1 MVSEKSVAIVGAG
14 VAGITTAYFLGK
26 KGYKIR
32 LFDPNGVA
40 EECSYANG
48 GQLSVCNAEVWNS
61 YSNIAKGIK
70 WLTQPDAPLAFRPD
84 VWSWSKIKWV
94 AGFIGAT
101 LTNSY
106 DRNTRKT
113 IEYSLRSRRLM
124 KKLMKET
131 GIDFHHN
138 DCGILHIYKN
148 QKSWDKARRTLDR
161 FKDTKWGRVE
171 AKGNLAKKYN
181 IYSKD
186 IVGATFTKGD
196 SVGDIHT
203 FCKELQYYM
212 EKKFDFKVWPN
223 KIVKTKEIKL
233 LSGRRDHAITLNEL
247 KKDYDEVIICAG
259 AYTSFLVPS
268 LNIYPIKGYSITF
281 RGRDAE
287 DAPFTSVLDDDAK
300 IVASPFSNLTF
311 RVAGTAE
318 LAEWNQD
325 IRQDRIKPLV
335 DWVRDNTFM
344 DAENYTKWACLRP
357 MTPNMLPIISKVR
370 GMWINS
376 GAGHLG
382 WTMGM
387 ALAEKVT
394 NDISKN

>member
-1 MVSEKSVAIVGAG
+1 MVSKKSVAIVGAG

-233 LSGRRDHAITLNEL
+233 LSGRRDHAITLDEL

-335 DWVRDNTFM
+335 DWVRNNTFM

>member
-1 MVSEKSVAIVGAG
+1 MVSKKSVAIVGAG

-233 LSGRRDHAITLNEL
+233 LSGRRDHAITLDEL
-247 KKDYDEVIICAG
+247 KKDYNEVIICAG

-335 DWVRDNTFM
+335 DWVRNNTFM

>member
-1 MVSEKSVAIVGAG
+1 MGNPKSIAIVGAG

-26 KGYKIR
+26 KGYRVR

-48 GQLSVCNAEVWNS
+48 GQLSVCNAEVWNT

-124 KKLMKET
+124 KKLMKDT
-131 GIDFHHN
+131 GIDFYHN

-196 SVGDIHT
+196 SVGDIHA
-203 FCKELQYYM
+203 FCRHLSYYM
-212 EKKFDFKVWPN
+212 EDNFDYRVYPN
-223 KIVKTKEIKL
+223 KIVRTEEEVWW
-233 LSGRRDHAITLNEL
+233 SGPRDHAMSLQEL
-247 KKDYDEVIICAG
+247 KKDHDEVIICAG
-259 AYTSFLVPS
+259 AYTSVLLPS

-281 RGRDAE
+281 RGAEAE
-287 DAPFTSVLDDDAK
+287 DAPFTSILDDDAK
-300 IVASPFSNLTF
+300 IVASPFTNLTF

-318 LAEWNQD
+318 LADWDHD
-325 IRQDRIKPLV
+325 IREDRIKPLV
-335 DWVRDNTFM
+335 DWVHNNTFM
-344 DAENYTKWACLRP
+344 DAEKYTRWACLRP
-357 MTPNMLPIISKVR
+357 MTPNMLPIISKVQ
-370 GMWINS
+370 GMWVNS

-387 ALAEKVT
+387 ALAEKIT
-394 NDISKN
+394 KDI

>member
-1 MVSEKSVAIVGAG
+1 MGSSKSVAIVGAG

-26 KGYKIR
+26 KGYRVR

-61 YSNIAKGIK
+61 YSNIVKGIK

-94 AGFIGAT
+94 AGFVGAT

-124 KKLMKET
+124 KKLMKDT
-131 GIDFHHN
+131 GIDFYHN

-148 QKSWDKARRTLDR
+148 QKSWDKARKTLDR

-171 AKGNLAKKYN
+171 AKGDLAGKYN

-196 SVGDIHT
+196 SVGDIHA
-203 FCKELQYYM
+203 FCKHLSYYM
-212 EKKFDFKVWPN
+212 EDNFDYRVYPN
-223 KIVKTKEIKL
+223 KIVRTEEEVFWC
-233 LSGRRDHAITLNEL
+233 GPRDHAMSLQEL
-247 KKDYDEVIICAG
+247 KKDHDEVIICAG

-281 RGRDAE
+281 RDKEAE
-287 DAPFTSVLDDDAK
+287 DAPFTSILDDDAK
-300 IVASPFSNLTF
+300 IVASPFTNLTF

-318 LAEWNQD
+318 LANWDHD
-325 IRQDRIKPLV
+325 IREDRIKPLIN
-335 DWVRDNTFM
+335 WVRNNTFM
-344 DAENYTKWACLRP
+344 DAEKYTRWACLRP
-357 MTPNMLPIISKVR
+357 MTPNMLPVVSKVR
-370 GMWINS
+370 GMWVNS

-387 ALAEKVT
+387 ALAEKIT
-394 NDISKN
+394 KDM

>member
-1 MVSEKSVAIVGAG
+1 MGNAKSVAIVGAG
-14 VAGITTAYFLGK
+14 IAGITTAYFLGK
-26 KGYKIR
+26 KGYRVR

-48 GQLSVCNAEVWNS
+48 GQLSVCNAEVWNT
-61 YSNIAKGIK
+61 YSNITKGIK

-124 KKLMKET
+124 KKLMKDT
-131 GIDFHHN
+131 GIDFYHN

-196 SVGDIHT
+196 SVGDIHA
-203 FCKELQYYM
+203 FCRHLSYYM
-212 EKKFDFKVWPN
+212 EDNFDYRVYPN
-223 KIVKTKEIKL
+223 KIVRTEEEVWW
-233 LSGRRDHAITLNEL
+233 SGPRDHAMSLQEL
-247 KKDYDEVIICAG
+247 KKDHDEVIICAG
-259 AYTSFLVPS
+259 AYTSVLIPS

-281 RGRDAE
+281 RGAEAE
-287 DAPFTSVLDDDAK
+287 DAPFTSILDDDAK
-300 IVASPFSNLTF
+300 IVASPFTNLTF

-318 LAEWNQD
+318 LADWNHD
-325 IRQDRIKPLV
+325 IREDRIKPLV
-335 DWVRDNTFM
+335 DWVHNNTFM
-344 DAENYTKWACLRP
+344 DAEKYTRWACLRP
-357 MTPNMLPIISKVR
+357 MTPNMLPIISKVQ
-370 GMWINS
+370 GMWVNS

-387 ALAEKVT
+387 ALAERVS
-394 NDISKN
+394 NDLSSR

>member
-1 MVSEKSVAIVGAG
+1 LGSSKSVAIVGAG

-26 KGYKIR
+26 KGYRIR

-61 YSNIAKGIK
+61 YSNIVKGIK

-94 AGFIGAT
+94 AGFVGAT

-124 KKLMKET
+124 KKLMKDT
-131 GIDFHHN
+131 GIDFYHN

-148 QKSWDKARRTLDR
+148 QKSWDKARKTLDR

-171 AKGNLAKKYN
+171 AKGDLAGKYN

-196 SVGDIHT
+196 SVGDIHA
-203 FCKELQYYM
+203 FCKHLSYYM
-212 EKKFDFKVWPN
+212 EDNFDYRVYPN
-223 KIVKTKEIKL
+223 KIVRTEEEVFWC
-233 LSGRRDHAITLNEL
+233 GPRDHAMSLQEL
-247 KKDYDEVIICAG
+247 KKDHDEVIICAG

-281 RGRDAE
+281 RDKEAE
-287 DAPFTSVLDDDAK
+287 DAPFTSILDDDAK
-300 IVASPFSNLTF
+300 IVASPFTNLTF

-318 LAEWNQD
+318 LANWDHD
-325 IRQDRIKPLV
+325 IREDRIKPLIN
-335 DWVRDNTFM
+335 WVRNNTFM
-344 DAENYTKWACLRP
+344 DAEKYTRWACLRP
-357 MTPNMLPIISKVR
+357 MTPNMLPVVSKVR
-370 GMWINS
+370 GMWVNS

-387 ALAEKVT
+387 ALAEKIT
-394 NDISKN
+394 KDM